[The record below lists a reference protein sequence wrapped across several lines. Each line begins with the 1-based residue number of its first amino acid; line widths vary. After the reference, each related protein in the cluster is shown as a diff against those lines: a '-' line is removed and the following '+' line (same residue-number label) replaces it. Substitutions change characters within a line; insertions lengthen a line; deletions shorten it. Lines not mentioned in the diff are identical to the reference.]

1 MRRLEERMQ
10 FYSESIEYQ
19 LEKFGGSDE
28 EPEPFVAATIVKPLE
43 ATPSASSSTSTST
56 YVLGFGSVLAL
67 AAIGI
72 AVMNKEKEEKDYHEK
87 LLSAYIDDETR

>member
-1 MRRLEERMQ
+1 MRDVQ
-10 FYSESIEYQ
+10 QGIE
-19 LEKFGGSDE
+19 LGLSWMTGDDE
-28 EPEPFVAATIVKPLE
+28 AVLAAVPPVVAATIVQPLDAKP
-43 ATPSASSSTSTST
+43 STSTST

-87 LLSAYIDDETR
+87 LLSAYVDDETQ